1 MSEYKLKSE
10 PNPSLVVK
18 RDNKPKWYLP
28 ESRREGYRN
37 LHKIN
42 RYGLLYRSDLVLK
55 LNKKLNKKIENIS
68 SVKKMVN
75 HKYFCSLLVGK
86 DQDILYE
93 KYASDFTEKTPQTI
107 MSITKIFVN
116 LFIGDLVEKKIIT
129 LKDKISKY
137 LPNIGT
143 GYAEAT
149 IQDVLDMN
157 IQNAYSEDYTD
168 PYTSS
173 YLHEP
178 VCGWRLPNDL
188 NEKIGQE
195 EFLNKIKSNKNED
208 LTNKSEFSHYKSANT
223 DVIGLLIEKVS
234 KKKLKDWVLDA
245 VEAAGFEDAL
255 YMGTDRFGM
264 PWISGGGCLISR
276 DFLRFALLFSRKGLG
291 VENRI
296 IGSSSFFDQTLNNK
310 GTKYLEFTKDKFVH
324 YSNSVMKSGNWIGHS
339 GLGGQFLAANLKTGI
354 VASFFSVIDTPSGT
368 DDNYK
373 KDMICMMDEVVNSDL

>member
-116 LFIGDLVEKKIIT
+116 LFIGDLVEKKIIN

-137 LPNIGT
+137 LTNIGT

-255 YMGTDRFGM
+255 YIGTDRFGM

-276 DFLRFALLFSRKGLG
+276 DFLRFALLFSRKGFG
-291 VENRI
+291 VENRNV
-296 IGSSSFFDQTLNNK
+296 GSSSFFDQTLNNK

>member
-68 SVKKMVN
+68 SVKKMIN

-116 LFIGDLVEKKIIT
+116 LFIGDLVEKKIIN

-255 YMGTDRFGM
+255 YIGTDRFGM

>member
-116 LFIGDLVEKKIIT
+116 LFIGDLVEKKIIN

-137 LPNIGT
+137 LTNIGT

-195 EFLNKIKSNKNED
+195 EFLNKIKSIKNED

-255 YMGTDRFGM
+255 YIGTDRFGM

-276 DFLRFALLFSRKGLG
+276 DFLRFALLFSRKGFG
-291 VENRI
+291 VENRKV
-296 IGSSSFFDQTLNNK
+296 GSPLFFDQTLKNN
-310 GTKYLEFTKDKFVH
+310 GTKYLEFAKDKFVN

>member
-116 LFIGDLVEKKIIT
+116 LFIGDLVEKKIIN

>member
-68 SVKKMVN
+68 SLKKMVN

-116 LFIGDLVEKKIIT
+116 LFIGDLVEKKIIN

-255 YMGTDRFGM
+255 YIGTDRFGM

-276 DFLRFALLFSRKGLG
+276 DFLRFALLFSRKGFG
-291 VENRI
+291 VENRNV
-296 IGSSSFFDQTLNNK
+296 GSPLFFDQTLKNN
-310 GTKYLEFTKDKFVH
+310 GTKYLEFAKDKFVN

>member
-1 MSEYKLKSE
+1 MSEYKLNSE

-68 SVKKMVN
+68 SVKKMIN

-116 LFIGDLVEKKIIT
+116 LFIGDLVEKKIIN

>member
-1 MSEYKLKSE
+1 MSNEKLKSE
-10 PNPSLVVK
+10 ANPSLVVL

-37 LHKIN
+37 LHKTN

-55 LNKKLNKKIENIS
+55 LNTKQNKKIENIP

-86 DQDILYE
+86 DQDIICE
-93 KYASDFTEKTPQTI
+93 KYANDFTDKTPQTI

-116 LFIGDLVEKKIIT
+116 LFIGELVEKKIINI
-129 LKDKISKY
+129 KDKISKY

-157 IQNAYSEDYTD
+157 IENAYSEDYTD
-168 PYTSS
+168 PFTSS

-178 VCGWRLPNDL
+178 VCGWRLPKNL

-195 EFLNKIKSNKNED
+195 EFLNKIESNKNRD
-208 LTNKSEFSHYKSANT
+208 LKNTTEFSHYKSANT

-234 KKKLKDWVLDA
+234 KKKLKEWVLDA

-291 VENRI
+291 VENRT
-296 IGSSSFFDQTLNNK
+296 IGSSSFFDQTLDNK
-310 GTKYLEFTKDKFVH
+310 GTKYLEFAKDKYVY

-373 KDMICMMDEVVNSDL
+373 KDMICMMDEVVNSNL

>member
-116 LFIGDLVEKKIIT
+116 LFIGDLVEKKIIN

-255 YMGTDRFGM
+255 YIGTDRFGM

-276 DFLRFALLFSRKGLG
+276 DFLRFALLFSRKGFG
-291 VENRI
+291 VENRNV
-296 IGSSSFFDQTLNNK
+296 GSPLFFDQTLKNN
-310 GTKYLEFTKDKFVH
+310 GTKYLEFAKDKFVN

-339 GLGGQFLAANLKTGI
+339 GLGGQFLAANLKTGV